1 MKRIVGFCVACLL
14 LATSQLPAQTETAAK
29 KRSPV
34 PENINERFLDANLDA
49 QQWLKRLEGES
60 REIYVHHQ
68 AIVDA
73 IGIKPSESIAD
84 VGGGTGLFIGPF
96 AEAVT
101 DSGKVY
107 AVDISPKLVEYMQKR
122 IKDEGLKNVEAI
134 LSREDSVELPADSVD
149 FVFVCDTYHHFEYH
163 ADMLLSIRNALRR
176 GGQLILIDFERIPG
190 KSSDWLLG
198 HVRAGKQQFKKE
210 VMQSGFRFVEEVKIP
225 GMSENYFLRFERP

>member
-1 MKRIVGFCVACLL
+1 MIGTCTACLL
-14 LATSQLPAQTETAAK
+14 LATSHLAAQTETAAK

-49 QQWLKRLEGES
+49 EQWLKRLEGES
-60 REIYVHHQ
+60 REIYLHHQ

-73 IGIKPSESIAD
+73 IGIKPGASIAD

-96 AEAVT
+96 AKAVT
-101 DSGKVY
+101 ETGHVY
-107 AVDISPKLVEYMQKR
+107 AVDISPKLVEYMKRR

-134 LSREDSVELPADSVD
+134 LSREDSTELPNDSVD

-198 HVRAGKQQFKKE
+198 HVRAGKEQFKKE
-210 VMQSGFRFVEEVKIP
+210 VMQSGFRFVEQVDVP
-225 GMSENYFLRFERP
+225 GLSENYFLRFERP